1 MTTYLLDP
9 NIAYLLLVAGVF
21 MGLLAIVSP
30 GSGVLEIGAIFCLAL
45 AGYAVYNLSFNFWA
59 IIVLGLSI
67 VPFIFAFQRRSP
79 QREVLLGVSVLAVV
93 VGSVF
98 LFRGPQGGPAVNPI
112 LAVVASLLT
121 GSFTWL
127 ALNKTMQAMR
137 TAPRHDLGTLIGQ
150 VGEAKTEVHSE
161 GSVQVAGELWSA
173 RSEKSIPTGSAI
185 RVVGREGFILI
196 VEKI

>member
-30 GSGVLEIGAIFCLAL
+30 GSGALEIGAIFCLAL
-45 AGYAVYNLSFNFWA
+45 AGYAIYNLPFNAWA
-59 IIVLGLSI
+59 FIVLALSV
-67 VPFIFAFQRRSP
+67 VPFIFAFKRKTP
-79 QREVLLGVSVLAVV
+79 QREALLGASVLAVV
-93 VGSVF
+93 IGSVF
-98 LFRGPQGGPAVNPI
+98 LFRGSQGGPAVNPI
-112 LAVVASLLT
+112 LAAVASLLT

-127 ALNKTMQAMR
+127 ALNKSMQAMQV
-137 TAPRHDLGTLIGQ
+137 APRHDLGALIGQ

-173 RSEKSIPTGSAI
+173 RSEKSIPAGSAI
-185 RVVGREGFILI
+185 RVVEREGFILI